1 MEGMKGGLVRLRA
14 LLDDLT
20 PSERKIGA
28 YILEHPQ
35 ETVQSSVAQLSER
48 SGGSPAAII
57 RLCKSLGVAGFQE
70 LKLKI
75 AGDLQTNDQY
85 QYTEIRPQDSVESI
99 IQHVSTNNIQSIK
112 DTVYILDTRLVEQAV
127 NLPHEAKRIFF
138 TAWGRLI

>member
-14 LLDDLT
+14 LMDDLT

-28 YILEHPQ
+28 YILDHPQ

-57 RLCKSLGVAGFQE
+57 RLCKSLGVSGFQE

-75 AGDLQTNDQY
+75 AGDLQTGEQY
-85 QYTEIRPQDSVESI
+85 HYTEIRPQDSMESI
-99 IQHVSTNNIQSIK
+99 IQHVSANNIQSVK
-112 DTVYILDTRLVEQAV
+112 DTVHILDPRLVEQAV
-127 NLPHEAKRIFF
+127 DALHRAKRIFSM
-138 TAWGRLI
+138 A

>member
-48 SGGSPAAII
+48 SGAVRQRS
-57 RLCKSLGVAGFQE
+57 
-70 LKLKI
+70 
-75 AGDLQTNDQY
+75 
-85 QYTEIRPQDSVESI
+85 SVCANHS
-99 IQHVSTNNIQSIK
+99 V
-112 DTVYILDTRLVEQAV
+112 
-127 NLPHEAKRIFF
+127 
-138 TAWGRLI
+138 